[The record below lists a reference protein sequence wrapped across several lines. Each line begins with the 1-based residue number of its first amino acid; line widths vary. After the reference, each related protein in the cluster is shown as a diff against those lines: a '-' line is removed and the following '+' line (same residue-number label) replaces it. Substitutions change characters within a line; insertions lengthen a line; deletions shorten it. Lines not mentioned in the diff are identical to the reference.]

1 MFPGIDGFRWTL
13 GHVLFLSLFFA
24 VVLTILTTVASA
36 AWRTARD
43 FRTHQ
48 ATDLCWKSDFAE
60 LPVSDRRC
68 RHELAGR
75 VISRTCDNAF
85 DCRHCGQYSRF
96 AVLPATGNVRSLG
109 LEYSDDRYYHR
120 GHTWVMPAEDGTV
133 TIGLDELAGHLVG
146 NPDSICM
153 PEIGA
158 EIEVNQSAWRMRKN
172 GKEIDVRAP
181 IEGTIVGI
189 GGPEQGWY
197 LKIRTRFDLQ
207 DPTTLRHLLRGPEV
221 QGWLSRELERLQF
234 QLRAPNTPAAL
245 ADGGVLLPNLMDVI
259 PDADWDSAL
268 ADTFLAA

>member
-36 AWRTARD
+36 ACRTARD

-85 DCRHCGQYSRF
+85 DCRHCGKYSQF

-207 DPTTLRHLLRGPEV
+207 DPSDVATSAARTRSARLV
-221 QGWLSRELERLQF
+221 VSRTR
-234 QLRAPNTPAAL
+234 TAAIS
-245 ADGGVLLPNLMDVI
+245 ARSTQYSCCPGGR
-259 PDADWDSAL
+259 WSSAAEFDRCHPRCGL
-268 ADTFLAA
+268 GFRTR